1 MKEKSTDRWIKL
13 TLKNTDNSYKITV
26 VNRQTIDGKTDTIEE
41 TACGSYYEKNGKQYI
56 IYKAVNEG
64 GTISSMIKIDGEE
77 MVIKRSGEVSS
88 SMTYRADRK
97 SRFMYNLPYGS
108 LEMEIDTQRLVTRLG
123 ERGGTVELM
132 YTLTV
137 QGEKYFNDMKIT
149 VVKR

>member
-26 VNRQTIDGKTDTIEE
+26 INRQTTDGKTDTIEE

-56 IYKAVNEG
+56 IYKSVNEG
-64 GTISSMIKIDGEE
+64 DTISSVIKIDGEE
-77 MVIKRSGEVSS
+77 MVIKRSGSVSS
-88 SMTYRADRK
+88 SMTFRADRK

-108 LEMEIDTQRLVTRLG
+108 IEMEIDTQRLSTRFDEG
-123 ERGGTVELM
+123 GGTAKLM

-137 QGEKYFNDMKIT
+137 QGEKYFNDMRIT